1 MCGRWDAVLTWKRL
15 FKSGQEPC
23 DFFFFMMHVFYV
35 HVLAEVG
42 KPDKEGC

>member
-1 MCGRWDAVLTWKRL
+1 MCGRWDAVLAWKRL

-23 DFFFFMMHVFYV
+23 DFFYDGLV
-35 HVLAEVG
+35 HVSTEVG